1 MKKVLLPALIVLPL
15 VALSIFQNK
24 TNVQELEILVKDF
37 NEASIVAAD
46 VHGVNSSTSFT
57 SVKQVIDKSIYSSS
71 LNVLTRDSIKDS
83 KDFTDK
89 KDDVIISP
97 TGVFSSLNSLVE
109 KYS

>member
-24 TNVQELEILVKDF
+24 TSVQELEILVENF
-37 NEASIVAAD
+37 NETPIVVTD
-46 VHGVNSSTSFT
+46 VHGANSSTSFT
-57 SVKQVIDKSIYSSS
+57 SATTVIDKSIYSSS
-71 LNVLTRDSIKDS
+71 LDVLTRDSIKNS